1 MSETTRPPH
10 LPQIRLYQQWLAE
23 HRGLRFDSYD
33 ALWRWST
40 TELDAFWQSIWDYFE
55 LQSPTP
61 HTAVLARNVM
71 PGADWFP
78 GAQVNYAQQVMRHV
92 QPAHAAGFAAV
103 VSRNEKGRH
112 GELSWPELR
121 RQVASLALHLQA
133 QGVKPGDRVAAYLP
147 NIPEAM
153 VAFLATVSIGGVWS
167 ICAPD
172 MGTNAVLDRFRQIEP
187 VVLIACDGVTYGG
200 RDFDRLG
207 VVAELRAALPTVRH
221 VLLQTNLA
229 EGDADR
235 ADALQR
241 VAPCASF
248 EQATARDDATVRA
261 FEPLWLPFDHPL
273 WIVYS
278 SGTTGLPKPIVHG
291 HGGTLIVGLALK
303 ILHNDIGCSYA
314 PNSWGE
320 RYHWYSSTG
329 WVMWNAQT
337 SGLLNGTTCV
347 IFDGNPGGSKDR
359 PDWTTLWRFA
369 AETGV
374 TFFGAGAA
382 FFANCLKAGVDLST
396 CGDLSAVRALGT
408 TGSPLSEDSQ
418 RWGTEQFRKLRDD
431 APVHPEPAPVRP
443 EPVSVR
449 PEPVEGLTRAPL
461 RQAEPERS
469 GTQTQPAGIPN
480 QRDED
485 IWWCNISGGTDF
497 AGACIGGNREL
508 PQTPGRMQCR
518 LLGCAV
524 EAWNE
529 KGQPVI
535 DEVGELV
542 CAQPIPS
549 MPLYFVGDVDNRR
562 LIGSYFDTY
571 PPGQGRRPG
580 GGDLDASAGAV
591 WRHGDWLRIHPDGS
605 CVIYGRSDAT
615 INRHGLRMGTS
626 ELYSAVESLPEVMDS
641 MVVDLEY
648 LGRESYMPLFV
659 VLREGHALDEATRRR
674 ITDSIRTALSPRF
687 VPSDVFQVAEIPR
700 TLSGKKQ
707 ELPIKKLLLGQPL
720 EKVIN
725 REAMANPGCL
735 DWYVAFAAQ
744 REGLSSPP

>member
-1 MSETTRPPH
+1 MTAPYV
-10 LPQIRLYQQWLAE
+10 PQIRLYQQWLAE

-71 PGADWFP
+71 PGASWFP
-78 GAQVNYAQQVMRHV
+78 GAKANYAQQVMRHV
-92 QPAHAAGFAAV
+92 QAAHAAGFAAV
-103 VSRNEKGRH
+103 VARNEKGRRT
-112 GELSWPELR
+112 EQSWPELQ

-133 QGVKPGDRVAAYLP
+133 QGVQPGDRVAAYLP

-200 RDFDRLG
+200 RDFDRLA

-221 VLLQTNLA
+221 VLLHTNLS

-235 ADALQR
+235 TDVLQR
-241 VAPCASF
+241 AAPCASF

-369 AETGV
+369 AEEGV

-382 FFANCLKAGVDLST
+382 FFANCLKAGVELST

-418 RWGTEQFRKLRDD
+418 RWGTEQFARI
-431 APVHPEPAPVRP
+431 ASIA
-443 EPVSVR
+443 
-449 PEPVEGLTRAPL
+449 A
-461 RQAEPERS
+461 Q
-469 GTQTQPAGIPN
+469 Q
-480 QRDED
+480 D

-497 AGACIGGNREL
+497 AGAFIGGNREL

-529 KGQPVI
+529 QGQPVI

-549 MPLYFVGDVDNRR
+549 MPLYFVGDVDHRR

-626 ELYSAVESLPEVMDS
+626 ELYSAVEALPEVMDS

-659 VLREGHALDEATRRR
+659 VLREGHALDAATRGR
-674 ITDSIRTALSPRF
+674 IVDSIKNALSPRF
-687 VPSDVFQVAEIPR
+687 VPNDVFQVAEIPR

-735 DWYVAFAAQ
+735 DWYVAFAAD
-744 REGLSSPP
+744 RERPGSRL

>member
-1 MSETTRPPH
+1 MNETNPPPFI
-10 LPQIRLYQQWLAE
+10 PQIRLYQQWLADQ
-23 HRGLRFDSYD
+23 RGLHFDSYD
-33 ALWRWST
+33 AMWRWST
-40 TELDAFWQSIWDYFE
+40 TELDAFWQSIWDYFDMR
-55 LQSPTP
+55 SPTP
-61 HTAVLARNVM
+61 HTAVLERNVM
-71 PGADWFP
+71 PGARWFP
-78 GAQVNYAQQVMRHV
+78 GAQVNYVQQVFRHV
-92 QPAHAAGFAAV
+92 QPAHEAGFMAI

-112 GELSWPELR
+112 VEMSWPELR

-133 QGVKPGDRVAAYLP
+133 QGVQPGDRVAAYLP
-147 NIPEAM
+147 NVPEAM

-167 ICAPD
+167 LCAPD

-200 RDFDRLG
+200 RDFDRLP

-221 VLLQTNLA
+221 VVLHTNLA
-229 EGDADR
+229 TDAGDAAEAAER
-235 ADALQR
+235 ALQAA
-241 VAPCASF
+241 APCTGF
-248 EQATARDDATVRA
+248 LEATSRMDAAVA
-261 FEPLWLPFDHPL
+261 QFEPLWLPFDHPL

-291 HGGTLIVGLALK
+291 HGGTTIVALALK
-303 ILHNDIGCSYA
+303 LLHNDIGCSYE

-329 WVMWNAQT
+329 WVMWNAQAG
-337 SGLLNGTTCV
+337 GLLGGTTCV
-347 IFDGNPGGSKDR
+347 IYDGNPGGSRDK

-369 AETGV
+369 AELGV

-382 FFANCLKAGVDLST
+382 FFANCFKAGVDLTT

-408 TGSPLSEDSQ
+408 TGSPLSEDAQ
-418 RWGTEQFRKLRDD
+418 NWGTAQFRKVWAGEDRSTAGPPQGGS
-431 APVHPEPAPVRP
+431 APSGGSGP
-443 EPVSVR
+443 
-449 PEPVEGLTRAPL
+449 RA
-461 RQAEPERS
+461 AGER
-469 GTQTQPAGIPN
+469 GG
-480 QRDED
+480 D

-497 AGACIGGNREL
+497 AGAFIGGHRDL

-518 LLGCAV
+518 LMGCAV

-529 KGQPVI
+529 QGQPVI

-549 MPLYFVGDVDNRR
+549 MPLYFVGDAGNKR

-571 PPGQGRRPG
+571 PAGQGRRPG

-591 WRHGDWLRIHPDGS
+591 WRHGDWLRVHLDGS

-659 VLREGHALDEATRRR
+659 VLREGLVLDDTVRQR
-674 ITDSIRTALSPRF
+674 ITDSIKTALSPRF
-687 VPSDVFQVAEIPR
+687 VPNEVFQVAEIPR

-725 REAMANPGCL
+725 KEAMANPGCL
-735 DWYVAFAAQ
+735 DWYVRFAAQ
-744 REGLSSPP
+744 RGAAI